1 MRCHSCEDKKTPA
14 DCLVS
19 PQFNL
24 EKFNLE
30 FNIEGYY
37 DSYKFGFLH
46 RRSQLACLAD
56 CFLMDGNWCDSR
68 LPSPRFSSTADFLS
82 FANQDATGVPYETVA
97 QTRFYI
103 RPNCVLLMIDYG

>member
-1 MRCHSCEDKKTPA
+1 MRCHSCENKKTPA

-30 FNIEGYY
+30 FNIEEKY
-37 DSYKFGFLH
+37 DYTKFRFLH

-56 CFLMDGNWCDSR
+56 CFLMDGTWCNSR
-68 LPSPRFSSTADFLS
+68 LPSPRFKSTPDLLS
-82 FANQDATGVPYETVA
+82 FANQDSSGVPYETFA
-97 QTRFYI
+97 QTRFYK
-103 RPNCVLLMIDYG
+103 RPDCVLLMIDYG